1 MGKTALKHDLDKY
14 FRYASSNVAW
24 INFNLVFK
32 EWPWTGKLKK
42 IAAATIDWNDNK
54 KNSLIL
60 KDVKNVS
67 KHADKIPRNYKGKTL

>member
-24 INFNLVFK
+24 INFNLVF
-32 EWPWTGKLKK
+32 KK